1 MDSNKLLPWGL
12 KLSTVALS
20 LPVNTRYASCI
31 ATAIT
36 RFVTLVCSSG
46 DVQVFSFFLV
56 FPYKRIAVRV
66 WGGIYRIM

>member
-31 ATAIT
+31 ALAIT
-36 RFVTLVCSSG
+36 GGEARARYRSEPRERSDLGEEPVKRNTC
-46 DVQVFSFFLV
+46 DV
-56 FPYKRIAVRV
+56 I
-66 WGGIYRIM
+66 